1 MKKIT
6 KMFFAMALIMC
17 CAMSASAAKK
27 VLLATDFEDGNVVFN
42 GWGNN
47 QTREVVED
55 GGSKVLKINN
65 PSVMQSWEVQAAYD
79 FSEAFLPN
87 SEYTI
92 TMRIRGSEAGQISIG
107 FQNPDGY
114 ASTGEFGSIDFAVD
128 WTDVKVKCLC
138 NGENGSRLIF
148 SFGQF
153 AGDIYIDDFEFS
165 VYEEGPAIVDDG
177 ADDNLRWVNI
187 LTNSDLEGEAD
198 SSFIAVSNDPNKIDP
213 ETGGYI
219 RGIAEITDGAGVDGS
234 RGIMVK
240 SFAGAAE
247 DWDAQFWIN
256 LPEPL
261 PAGTKFRVKFDY
273 RASVEGST
281 ADTQAHSTP
290 SNYNHYDMIGSP
302 TFSVDW
308 QTYEREGTLSEQQS
322 VNGNF
327 QSVAFNLAKNRDE
340 DVEFYF
346 DNLTFELLNN
356 GTVPQY
362 WNQVILMDLGRASN
376 IPALVA
382 ATGKSRLIYP
392 EGCAV
397 VTADGD
403 EIPLVSVEAY
413 ADGRFYIFTDDIL
426 DEDVEVTVK
435 FTNPTDPA
443 YRIVYT
449 DGDLSDMPDYDG
461 IAYVNENVEIAD
473 ALPNEFAAPIV
484 LAIDPEDGSFN
495 LPVDFKEIK
504 VTFDKGVSC
513 ADLKAFLNTENLAV
527 SPADG
532 YAEVITLTRTSTA
545 ALAEGDYSISI
556 EDIHSE
562 TGLDDT
568 FWGEVRYSIS
578 IGHNV
583 AENEL
588 VVDLANM
595 LETAKQKRDANVDEL
610 YSGAAYNNLC
620 AIIDQY
626 DEEYK
631 TLTAPSVYRSV
642 TKEINNLIVEMDAHH
657 NLVDTYYNTVRNAVS
672 VVDQYSASK
681 FASMP
686 MFTQLK
692 EDLAKYLDE
701 LQEPVKLY
709 LDEELQAAVDALK
722 STVDNAAT
730 LFTEGPSKNDGTGTT
745 GIAALTERLR
755 LGAEALIKLGVSAE
769 DELVVAAFNA
779 LEDDDNLAEQ
789 LKYRLKLELYNAINS
804 GKDLFAQHMDED
816 LMEMVGDTYD
826 MTVFFKNP
834 NIYCNN
840 AVGQETGF
848 NPETTP
854 GWSVPEGAGNPNVTT
869 GWNAPAHVY
878 VDCTFQNWGY
888 AIGVEQTV
896 VDLPAGIYNIKAGFG
911 ERDNAESGVGSYF
924 YAKNS
929 SVPAGEVIDSI
940 GAPVIGQSFPNLN
953 VEVKNV
959 VVADGM
965 LTVGVVGSATS
976 HIFFNNISVQIAG
989 LADFD
994 YKKGYDDTKVAYDE
1008 YMTGIDGTVAAPAQ
1022 VVGIQLFDLNGR
1034 RIMKAQQGI
1043 VILKKYMSDGTIQ
1056 VEKVIKK

>member
-1 MKKIT
+1 MRKIA

-17 CAMSASAAKK
+17 CAMSASAGKK
-27 VLLATDFEDGNVVFN
+27 VLLSANFDDGNSPMG

-47 QTREVVED
+47 HTREVVD
-55 GGSKVLKINN
+55 GALKITN
-65 PSVMQSWEVQAAYD
+65 PSVVNSWEAQMAYD
-79 FSEAFLPN
+79 FSDVFLPN
-87 SEYTI
+87 NEYTV
-92 TMRIRGSEAGQISIG
+92 TMKVRGSAPGQISIG
-107 FQNPDGY
+107 LQNADNGY
-114 ASTGEFGSIDFAVD
+114 ASVGEFGTVDFDVD
-128 WTDVKVKCLC
+128 WIDVRLKCLC
-138 NGENGSRLIF
+138 NGEGGKRFIF

-153 AGDIYIDDFEFS
+153 EGDIYIDDLELS
-165 VYEEGPAIVDDG
+165 VYTDQKDVHSG
-177 ADDNLRWVNI
+177 ANPDLRWTNI

-261 PAGTKFRVKFDY
+261 PAGTKFRVQFDY

-302 TFSVDW
+302 TFSTDW
-308 QTYEREGTLSEQQS
+308 QTYNREGTLSEQQS

-327 QSVAFNLAKNRDE
+327 QSIAFNLSKNRDE

-362 WNQVILMDLGRASN
+362 CNQVILMDLGRTTN
-376 IPALVA
+376 ISALVA

-392 EGCAV
+392 EGCAT
-397 VTADGD
+397 VTVDG
-403 EIPLVSVEAY
+403 EEMLLTSVEAF
-413 ADGRFYIFTDDIL
+413 ADGRFYIFTEDML
-426 DEDVEVTVK
+426 DEDVEIKVT

-461 IAYVNENVEIAD
+461 LAYLNEAVEIDD
-473 ALPNEFAAPIV
+473 AVPYLFAAPEV
-484 LAIDPEDGSFN
+484 MAIDPEDGSFN
-495 LPVDFKEIK
+495 LPVSFKEIK
-504 VTFDKGVSC
+504 VTFDKGVNC
-513 ADLKAFLNTENLAV
+513 ADLTSYLNSEKLTV
-527 SPADG
+527 SPAEG
-532 YAEVITLTRTSTA
+532 YAEVVTLTRTSTA
-545 ALAEGDYSISI
+545 DLAEGDYEIIIS
-556 EDIHSE
+556 DIHSE
-562 TGLDDT
+562 TGLDPM
-568 FWGEVRYSIS
+568 FWSEVRYSIS

-631 TLTAPSVYRSV
+631 ALTAPSVYRSV

-657 NLVDTYYNTVRNAVS
+657 NLVDTYYNTVRNAVT
-672 VVDQYSASK
+672 VVEQYSAGK

-701 LQEPVKLY
+701 VQEPIKLY

-722 STVDNAAT
+722 VTVDNAAA

-804 GKDLFAQHMDED
+804 GKDLFAQHMDEE
-816 LMEMVGDTYD
+816 LMEMVGETYD

-834 NIYCNN
+834 NVYCNN
-840 AVGQETGF
+840 ALGQETGF
-848 NPETTP
+848 DPATTP
-854 GWSVPEGAGNPNVTT
+854 GWSVPEGAGNPNVST

-878 VDCTFQNWGY
+878 VDCAFQNWGY

-929 SVPAGEVIDSI
+929 SVPEGEVIDSI
-940 GAPVIGQSFPNLN
+940 GAPVIGQAFPNLN

-965 LTVGVVGSATS
+965 LTVGIVGSATS

-994 YKKGYDDTKVAYDE
+994 YKKGYDDTKAAYDE
-1008 YMTGIDGTVAAPAQ
+1008 YMTGIDGTVAAPAK
-1022 VVGIQLFDLNGR
+1022 VLGIQLYDLNGR
-1034 RIMKAQQGI
+1034 RIMNAQKGI
-1043 VILKKYMSDGTIQ
+1043 IIMKKFMSDGTVV